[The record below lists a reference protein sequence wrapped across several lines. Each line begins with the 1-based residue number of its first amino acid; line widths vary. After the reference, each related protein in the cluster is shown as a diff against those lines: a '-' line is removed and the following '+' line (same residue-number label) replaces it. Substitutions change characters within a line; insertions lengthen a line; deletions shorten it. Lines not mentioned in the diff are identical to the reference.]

1 MAREILFSFE
11 LEPGMYVCEDVFD
24 AKGRQIINKGTRL
37 NKEIISKLEFFSIS
51 EVPVDTEMDSIADLE
66 DIVHKEETQ
75 RQLSLKE
82 TDVYKH
88 FVRDY
93 EIALDIVRDTLNNV
107 VRGKEA
113 INSGKVLAAIQK
125 LLANCSNSHQVLDI
139 LHNLETSDEPT
150 YHHSLKVAIISRMFG
165 KWLNLSDEDVNHLT
179 IAGVVH
185 DIGKLVIPPA
195 ILNKAGKLTPEEY
208 EIVKNH
214 TLKGFAIIKDQ
225 HIDFRAKEACVMH
238 HERCDGS
245 GYPFKVTIDRITPFA
260 KILAISDVYD
270 AMTSA
275 RAYRKSFC
283 PFEVIQTFEQEGLYK
298 YDSFYILIFLENIVS
313 SYLHNRVLLSDGRE
327 GEVIMINKQCLA
339 KPMLMDGDTFIDLSK
354 EPDVKIVEV
363 L

>member
-11 LEPGMYVCEDVFD
+11 LEPGMVVCEDVFD
-24 AKGRQIINKGTRL
+24 SKGRLIINKGTRL
-37 NKEIISKLEFFSIS
+37 NKEIISKMEFFSVS
-51 EVPVDTEMDSIADLE
+51 EIPVDTEMDSVADLE
-66 DIVHKEETQ
+66 ALTPVEETK

-82 TDVYKH
+82 TPVYKN
-88 FVRDY
+88 FVKDY
-93 EIALDIVRDTLNNV
+93 ETALDIVRDMLNDV
-107 VRGKEA
+107 VRGKGDM
-113 INSGKVLAAIQK
+113 NPGLALSAVRKI
-125 LLANCSNSHQVLDI
+125 LANCNNSHQVLDI

-165 KWLNLSDEDVNHLT
+165 KWLGLPEEDINHLT
-179 IAGVVH
+179 IAGIVH

-225 HIDFRAKEACVMH
+225 HLDFRVKEACVMH

-245 GYPFKVTIDRITPFA
+245 GYPFKVTLDRITTFG
-260 KILAISDVYD
+260 KIIAIADVYD

-275 RAYRKSFC
+275 RAYRKGFC
-283 PFEVIQTFEQEGLYK
+283 PFEVIQVFEAEGLYK

-327 GEVIMINKQCLA
+327 GEVVMINKQCLA

-354 EPDVKIVEV
+354 ESNVKIVEI

>member
-11 LEPGMYVCEDVFD
+11 LEPGMVVCEDVFD
-24 AKGRQIINKGTRL
+24 SKGRQIINKGTRL
-37 NKEIISKLEFFSIS
+37 NKEIISKLEFFSVS
-51 EVPVDTEMDSIADLE
+51 EIPVDTEMDSVADLE
-66 DIVHKEETQ
+66 DIIPVQETK

-82 TDVYKH
+82 TDVYKN

-93 EIALDIVRDTLNNV
+93 DAALDTIRDMLNNV
-107 VRGKEA
+107 VRGTGK
-113 INSGKVLAAIQK
+113 INSGVALSAVQK
-125 LLANCSNSHQVLDI
+125 ILSNCSNSHQVLDI
-139 LHNLETSDEPT
+139 LHNLETSEEPT

-165 KWLNLSDEDVNHLT
+165 KWLNLPEEDVNHLT
-179 IAGVVH
+179 IAGIVH

-208 EIVKNH
+208 DIVKNH

-245 GYPFKVTIDRITPFA
+245 GYPFKVTIDRITPFG

-275 RAYRKSFC
+275 RAYRKGFC

-327 GEVIMINKQCLA
+327 GEIVMINKQCLA
-339 KPMLMDGDTFIDLSK
+339 KPMLMEGNEFIDLSK
-354 EPDVKIVEV
+354 EHDLKIVEI

>member
-11 LEPGMYVCEDVFD
+11 LEPGMVVCEDVFD
-24 AKGRQIINKGTRL
+24 SKGRLIINKGTRL
-37 NKEIISKLEFFSIS
+37 NKEIISKMEFFSVS
-51 EVPVDTEMDSIADLE
+51 EIPVDTEMDSVADLE
-66 DIVHKEETQ
+66 AFTPVEETK

-82 TDVYKH
+82 TPVYKN
-88 FVRDY
+88 FVKDY
-93 EIALDIVRDTLNNV
+93 ETALDIVRDMLNDV
-107 VRGKEA
+107 VRGKGDM
-113 INSGKVLAAIQK
+113 NPGLALSAVRKI
-125 LLANCSNSHQVLDI
+125 LANCNNSHQVLDI

-165 KWLNLSDEDVNHLT
+165 KWLGLPEEDINHLT
-179 IAGVVH
+179 IAGIVH

-225 HIDFRAKEACVMH
+225 HLDFRVKEACVMH

-245 GYPFKVTIDRITPFA
+245 GYPFKVTLDRITTFG
-260 KILAISDVYD
+260 KIIAIADVYD

-275 RAYRKSFC
+275 RAYRKGFC
-283 PFEVIQTFEQEGLYK
+283 PFEVIQVFEAEGLYK

-327 GEVIMINKQCLA
+327 GEVVMINKQCLA

-354 EPDVKIVEV
+354 ESNVKIVEI